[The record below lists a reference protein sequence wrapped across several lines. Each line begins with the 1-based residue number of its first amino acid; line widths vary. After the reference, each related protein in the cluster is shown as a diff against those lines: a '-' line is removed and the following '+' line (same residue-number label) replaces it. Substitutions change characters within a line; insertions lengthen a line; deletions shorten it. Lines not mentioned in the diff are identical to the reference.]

1 MGLRLGMG
9 VVVEDVLGLGFRDV
23 DIVFG
28 TYWLI

>member
-1 MGLRLGMG
+1 MLGVL